1 MMLGPTFVAA
11 IGISL
16 PVMTGLWLMPRSEGE
31 PSVPAL
37 ALRSARHSI
46 ERMRTTLREIGDSS
60 IVRPG

>member
-16 PVMTGLWLMPRSEGE
+16 PILIGLWLMPRTAGE

-37 ALRSARHSI
+37 ALRSAGHNLH
-46 ERMRTTLREIGDSS
+46 RMRTALREIGVSS
-60 IVRPG
+60 VVRPG